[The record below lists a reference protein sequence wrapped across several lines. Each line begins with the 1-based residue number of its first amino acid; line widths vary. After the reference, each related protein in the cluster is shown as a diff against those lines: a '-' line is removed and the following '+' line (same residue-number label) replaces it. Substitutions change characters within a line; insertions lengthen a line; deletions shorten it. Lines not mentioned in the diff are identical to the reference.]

1 MANFMRLI
9 HVINSYLKIS
19 NCEDYYTFCVYIL
32 FSSKT
37 FRKYVL
43 QEMQIEKFEYLLKI
57 TTIF

>member
-1 MANFMRLI
+1 MRLF
-9 HVINSYLKIS
+9 HVINSYLKII
-19 NCEDYYTFCVYIL
+19 NCEDYYTFWVYIL